1 MPYTCIIVLV
11 ALIHTYPLTFALT
24 MVADHHAVTSPCS
37 LSSMKIQVLHIIKS
51 GNWQRCTTLRTDCKH
66 LDIKELPITASGG
79 GSSS

>member
-1 MPYTCIIVLV
+1 
-11 ALIHTYPLTFALT
+11 
-24 MVADHHAVTSPCS
+24 MVVDHRTVTSPCS

-51 GNWQRCTTLRTDCKH
+51 DNWQRCTTLRPGCKD